1 MRLPNLTIPN
11 GQTLSNEIEVPSLD
25 KATFYGAAALT
36 GVVTIQLSG
45 DDGTTWH
52 NGPAIAALALV
63 TINPLLTTKVRLSS
77 TLAEGA
83 DRIFFVNGGGPNSV

>member
-11 GQTLSNEIEVPSLD
+11 GQQLSNIIEVPSLD
-25 KATFYGAAALT
+25 KATFYGPAALT

-45 DDGTTWH
+45 DDGVTWH
-52 NGPAIAALALV
+52 NGPTIAALALV
-63 TINPLLTTKVRLSS
+63 TINPLLTTRVRLSS
-77 TLAEGA
+77 AAAEGA